1 MPFCLKQNGGE
12 VRGASRRQLKSEAM
26 KKGISDRLIVATSW
40 KWRRER
46 DSNPRYLSVQWFS
59 RPPQSTTL
67 PSLRGSTR
75 GQQMSASHLS
85 TTGYRDGSPLPLF
98 RSAQVSLTLGTP
110 WVAWDSER
118 DRGPEKGVN
127 DRISF
132 SIVASLWRPYFLLF
146 PILSSIS
153 SASMGISAMRSTGPS

>member
-1 MPFCLKQNGGE
+1 
-12 VRGASRRQLKSEAM
+12 
-26 KKGISDRLIVATSW
+26 
-40 KWRRER
+40 
-46 DSNPRYLSVQWFS
+46 
-59 RPPQSTTL
+59 
-67 PSLRGSTR
+67 
-75 GQQMSASHLS
+75 MSASHLS
-85 TTGYRDGSPLPLF
+85 TTGYRGGSPLPLF

-132 SIVASLWRPYFLLF
+132 SIVASLWRPYFLFF